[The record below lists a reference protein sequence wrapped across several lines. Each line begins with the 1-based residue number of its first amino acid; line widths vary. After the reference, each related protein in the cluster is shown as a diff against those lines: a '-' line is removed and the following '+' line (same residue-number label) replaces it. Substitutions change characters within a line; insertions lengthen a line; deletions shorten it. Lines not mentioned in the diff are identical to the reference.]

1 MIPAGVDL
9 SDLSAQLSQGNVAI
23 GEHAEFARAQ
33 QSQLRQAIAEI
44 NSNSAELASQDT
56 ENTDTLTGDGKF
68 GIALIDTPYDK
79 AADLRDVAQEL
90 QLRTGVETVI
100 VRTPQG
106 GAAVSD
112 SYSRADLEAAESAF
126 AGVSTDV
133 GLRNYIEALSSPN
146 PSWLVFAVVITA
158 VIGTALILTWN
169 AVAKSLH
176 N

>member
-44 NSNSAELASQDT
+44 NSNSAELANQDT
-56 ENTDTLTGDGKF
+56 ENTDTLTCDGNF

-133 GLRNYIEALSSPN
+133 GLRNYTEALSSPN
-146 PSWLVFAVVITA
+146 PSWLVFAIVIAA

>member
-44 NSNSAELASQDT
+44 NSNSAELANQDT
-56 ENTDTLTGDGKF
+56 KNTDAPTGDGKF

-133 GLRNYIEALSSPN
+133 GLRNYTEALSSPN
-146 PSWLVFAVVITA
+146 PSWLVFAIVIAA

>member
-1 MIPAGVDL
+1 MTGV
-9 SDLSAQLSQGNVAI
+9 Q
-23 GEHAEFARAQ
+23 
-33 QSQLRQAIAEI
+33 
-44 NSNSAELASQDT
+44 T
-56 ENTDTLTGDGKF
+56 C
-68 GIALIDTPYDK
+68 ALPIFIDTPYDK

-146 PSWLVFAVVITA
+146 PSWLVFAVVIAA

>member
-33 QSQLRQAIAEI
+33 QSQLQQAIAEI
-44 NSNSAELASQDT
+44 NSNSAELANQDT
-56 ENTDTLTGDGKF
+56 ENTDTPTGDENF

-133 GLRNYIEALSSPN
+133 GLRNYTEALSSPN
-146 PSWLVFAVVITA
+146 PSWLVFAIVIAA

>member
-79 AADLRDVAQEL
+79 AVPM
-90 QLRTGVETVI
+90 T
-100 VRTPQG
+100 
-106 GAAVSD
+106 AAITTANTSHEGLGD
-112 SYSRADLEAAESAF
+112 ESA
-126 AGVSTDV
+126 SM
-133 GLRNYIEALSSPN
+133 
-146 PSWLVFAVVITA
+146 
-158 VIGTALILTWN
+158 
-169 AVAKSLH
+169 
-176 N
+176 

>member
-33 QSQLRQAIAEI
+33 QSQLQQAIAEI
-44 NSNSAELASQDT
+44 NSNSAELANQDT
-56 ENTDTLTGDGKF
+56 ENTDTPKGDGNF

-133 GLRNYIEALSSPN
+133 GLRNYTEALSSPN
-146 PSWLVFAVVITA
+146 PSWLVFAVVIAA

>member
-44 NSNSAELASQDT
+44 NSNSGELANQDT

-146 PSWLVFAVVITA
+146 PSWLVFAVVIAA

>member
-23 GEHAEFARAQ
+23 EEHAEFARAQ

-44 NSNSAELASQDT
+44 NSNSAELANQDT

-146 PSWLVFAVVITA
+146 PSWLVFAVVIAA
-158 VIGTALILTWN
+158 VIGTALILTWH

>member
-33 QSQLRQAIAEI
+33 QSQLQQAIAEI
-44 NSNSAELASQDT
+44 NSNSAELANQDT
-56 ENTDTLTGDGKF
+56 ENTDTPTGDGNF

-133 GLRNYIEALSSPN
+133 GLRNYTEALSSPN
-146 PSWLVFAVVITA
+146 PSWLVFAIVIAA

-169 AVAKSLH
+169 TVAKSLH

>member
-1 MIPAGVDL
+1 M
-9 SDLSAQLSQGNVAI
+9 
-23 GEHAEFARAQ
+23 
-33 QSQLRQAIAEI
+33 
-44 NSNSAELASQDT
+44 
-56 ENTDTLTGDGKF
+56 
-68 GIALIDTPYDK
+68 
-79 AADLRDVAQEL
+79 RDVAQEL

-133 GLRNYIEALSSPN
+133 GLRNYAEGLSSPN
-146 PSWLVFAVVITA
+146 PSWLVFAVVIAA

-169 AVAKSLH
+169 AVTKSLH

>member
-1 MIPAGVDL
+1 M
-9 SDLSAQLSQGNVAI
+9 
-23 GEHAEFARAQ
+23 
-33 QSQLRQAIAEI
+33 RQAIAEI
-44 NSNSAELASQDT
+44 NSNSAELANQDT

-146 PSWLVFAVVITA
+146 PRGLCLQW
-158 VIGTALILTWN
+158 
-169 AVAKSLH
+169 
-176 N
+176 

>member
-33 QSQLRQAIAEI
+33 QSQLQQAIAEI
-44 NSNSAELASQDT
+44 NSNSAELANQDT
-56 ENTDTLTGDGKF
+56 ENTDTPTGDGNF

-133 GLRNYIEALSSPN
+133 GLRNYTEALSSPN
-146 PSWLVFAVVITA
+146 PSWLVFAIVIAA